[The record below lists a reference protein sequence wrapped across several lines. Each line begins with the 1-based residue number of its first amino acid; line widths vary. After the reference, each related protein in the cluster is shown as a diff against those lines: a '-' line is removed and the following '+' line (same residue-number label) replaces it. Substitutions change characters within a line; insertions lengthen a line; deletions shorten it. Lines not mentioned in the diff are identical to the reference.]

1 MRQIVLNLM
10 FQLPLFSIN
19 DNIKFLEKIKQIF
32 KRTISWNKYRS
43 AITTQPKNDNLEY
56 VIDPTF
62 RKIKRLFVLLFKNG
76 NSDPTRDSFNI
87 YYMLLVEIKNFNTLI
102 NNEILFHQPVKN
114 KQDSYE
120 KIIEMSRNDAYT
132 TGNLLDYLYHQ
143 KCYQLIGKE
152 YKQIG
157 IFLNKFISGDVV
169 L

>member
-1 MRQIVLNLM
+1 M

-62 RKIKRLFVLLFKNG
+62 RKIKRLFALLFKNG

-157 IFLNKFISGDVV
+157 IFLNKFISGDAV